1 MLRER
6 YNILN
11 YENLNFYG
19 NHTVSSCS
27 DHYVMYYFL
36 ILMQVLIDKFVKPT
50 NAIIDY
56 NTRYLCII
64 SHSFCLIYLFFAWI
78 HPKCFVF
85 SVRLVLCYRYSG
97 ITSEMLNDV
106 TTTLSD
112 IQVNLSV
119 FFSLISLKKNGSS
132 ANYRLFQ
139 FIDMPKTQIQK
150 FYNLNLYTNWNP
162 LKEQKHQKSL
172 YHA

>member
-56 NTRYLCII
+56 NTRYVCII
-64 SHSFCLIYLFFAWI
+64 GHSLSYIFIFCMNPSQMF
-78 HPKCFVF
+78 CVF
-85 SVRLVLCYRYSG
+85 CSFG
-97 ITSEMLNDV
+97 AML
-106 TTTLSD
+106 
-112 IQVNLSV
+112 QV
-119 FFSLISLKKNGSS
+119 
-132 ANYRLFQ
+132 
-139 FIDMPKTQIQK
+139 
-150 FYNLNLYTNWNP
+150 
-162 LKEQKHQKSL
+162 
-172 YHA
+172 